1 MTAPSSD
8 RVLERL
14 GRLHP
19 KLIDLSLGRIERLL
33 AALGNPQDALP
44 PVVHVAGTK
53 GKGSTVAAMRACLE
67 AAAYRVH
74 TYISPHLVRYH
85 ERIRLAGQLIEE
97 ERLIALLEECERAN
111 RDAPITFFEITTA
124 AAFLAFARTPAD
136 IVLLEVGLGGRLD
149 ATNVVRR
156 PAVTAI
162 TPVSLDHQAFLGDT
176 VAAIAGEKAGILKPG
191 VTAVIAPQ
199 PREAAAVIEARAEAV
214 SAPIYRAWHEWRCE
228 GSGAGMR
235 YEGERWRLDLPLP
248 SLIGAHQVVNA
259 GTALA
264 CLERLSGF
272 DTPPEAI
279 AEGLQHIDWPARLQL
294 LCHGPLVD
302 AVPPDWELWLDGG
315 HNPLAG
321 EILGDVAAGWRD
333 RPLCLVVGMINTK
346 DAAGFIA
353 PLAKHARALWAVTIP
368 GEKNALP
375 AEAIA
380 AAAASVGL
388 PAQTAD
394 SVLAAIRDI
403 PVDDGNGR
411 ILICG
416 SLYFAGKVLA
426 ENG

>member
-1 MTAPSSD
+1 MRTCQPECAD
-8 RVLERL
+8 HLFRDHDC
-14 GRLHP
+14 G
-19 KLIDLSLGRIERLL
+19 GLL
-33 AALGNPQDALP
+33 AL
-44 PVVHVAGTK
+44 
-53 GKGSTVAAMRACLE
+53 
-67 AAAYRVH
+67 
-74 TYISPHLVRYH
+74 
-85 ERIRLAGQLIEE
+85 
-97 ERLIALLEECERAN
+97 
-111 RDAPITFFEITTA
+111 
-124 AAFLAFARTPAD
+124 ARTPAD

-214 SAPIYRAWHEWRCE
+214 SAPIYRARHEWRCE
-228 GSGAGMR
+228 VAGPEMR
-235 YEGERWRLDLPLP
+235 YEGERWRLELPLP

-294 LCHGPLVD
+294 LCRGPLVD
-302 AVPPDWELWLDGG
+302 AVPPGWELWLDGG
-315 HNPLAG
+315 HNPAAG
-321 EILGDVAAGWRD
+321 EVLGDVAAGWHD
-333 RPLCLVVGMINTK
+333 RPLYLVVGMMNTK

-368 GEKNALP
+368 EEKNALS
-375 AEAIA
+375 ADAIA

-388 PAQTAD
+388 PAQTAA

-403 PVDDGNGR
+403 PVHDGNGR